1 MIHDGA
7 VTELK
12 EYNAALCHIDQVH
25 NDEKRTH
32 YCKCSFAR
40 EWSQN
45 LKFAEYDTSNS
56 VAFTVTA
63 FTVKMS
69 TNALA
74 THVITIVS
82 IALHLSLIPL
92 DSFAAVELVIISM
105 KTVFD
110 AMTILNVLM
119 VLVAKKMPAVQR
131 PLVHIFVNAMMVTL
145 QLTLPTALITMI
157 YNAKI

>member
-1 MIHDGA
+1 MILDGA

-119 VLVAKKMPAVQR
+119 VLVAKKMPA
-131 PLVHIFVNAMMVTL
+131 A
-145 QLTLPTALITMI
+145 
-157 YNAKI
+157 

>member
-1 MIHDGA
+1 MA
-7 VTELK
+7 SLTYVTEK
-12 EYNAALCHIDQVH
+12 ELYVLIFQDLMNVIAPREVFSLTLLAL
-25 NDEKRTH
+25 
-32 YCKCSFAR
+32 
-40 EWSQN
+40 
-45 LKFAEYDTSNS
+45 
-56 VAFTVTA
+56 
-63 FTVKMS
+63 TVKMS

-74 THVITIVS
+74 THVTKIVR
-82 IALHLSLIPL
+82 IAPHLSLIPL